1 MSAVWFE
8 SISGDGPP
16 EACFELYHENSK
28 HIRRARARAPEPVG
42 APPPRSTAFDSS
54 PTFTLQPAS
63 LSVALNPPPA
73 ATMRPG
79 KVAQGTLAALMAP
92 LALSHTEGRDM
103 LEVYVHAAAIAE
115 LPGGLFRY
123 DRSRNAVQLMRRGD
137 LSASIA
143 GTLPDP
149 QPVRASAL
157 QIFVVGMFRQAAWTA
172 GERGYRSA
180 LIAAGGLV
188 RDIRLV
194 AATLSLASV
203 GTDAFYD
210 REIDTIVGL
219 DGLTAG
225 TLYMV
230 LVGEAGE

>member
-8 SISGDGPP
+8 SIGGDGTP

-28 HIRRARARAPEPVG
+28 HIRRARAHAPEPVVP
-42 APPPRSTAFDSS
+42 PPPRSAAFDSS
-54 PTFTLQPAS
+54 PTFTLQPAT
-63 LSVALNPPPA
+63 LSVALNAPPA

-92 LALSHTEGRDM
+92 LALSHAEGRDV

-115 LPGGLFRY
+115 LPCGLFRF
-123 DRSRNAVQLMRRGD
+123 DRGRNAVQLMRRGD
-137 LSASIA
+137 LSAAIA
-143 GTLPDP
+143 ATLPDP
-149 QPVRASAL
+149 QPARASTL

-210 REIDTIVGL
+210 REIDTILGL

-225 TLYMV
+225 TLYMI